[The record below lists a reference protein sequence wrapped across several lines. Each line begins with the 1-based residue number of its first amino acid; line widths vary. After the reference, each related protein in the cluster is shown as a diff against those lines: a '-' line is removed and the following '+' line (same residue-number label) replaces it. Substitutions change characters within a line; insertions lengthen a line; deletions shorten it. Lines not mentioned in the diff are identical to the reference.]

1 MNSLY
6 ENRIIKLISPIN
18 DEYFTIEL
26 SGDENELKE
35 LIATIINVSPS
46 DIKGLKDTFGNYYT
60 FSCAIKNPRLNS
72 NFSSFFF
79 IVINNNN
86 SLNDI
91 FKNPKREKQNINIG
105 KNQIIQNINNNNN
118 FNNFNF
124 QNFEGTLKNKTDFMN
139 NSLINNN
146 NNINPQN
153 LNPNEKIAYTLFQS
167 NLIDDKNYN
176 QLKELLQEENEE
188 ILTLFKLYN
197 NHKNI
202 KKLYHQLKP
211 VLDGITESIRKKN
224 TNQLE
229 RKDSGGNYN
238 ISYNVILDSIEKE
251 INSKNDMALLRKLVL
266 CDNEQ
271 IIKVMEMYEYDNNRQ
286 NLLNSLNNILSKYR
300 GRFSVPNN
308 NTISPEELQLIKKV
322 DKMEKK
328 ILKCFSSDGN
338 FKQDCILLFKYDMNR
353 LDTNQKMQLFTQAF
367 KIKNKNPITITQNS
381 KFNIK
386 EHYQN
391 LILTSLFPDFTAKQ
405 TNLYNECIDNN
416 DENMLNF
423 FKKLINNKDINFFT
437 QKVITYINKLIN
449 EKKEDENEEE
459 EEDEEDSLSSF
470 SSSKESEES

>member
-1 MNSLY
+1 M
-6 ENRIIKLISPIN
+6 
-18 DEYFTIEL
+18 
-26 SGDENELKE
+26 
-35 LIATIINVSPS
+35 
-46 DIKGLKDTFGNYYT
+46 
-60 FSCAIKNPRLNS
+60 
-72 NFSSFFF
+72 
-79 IVINNNN
+79 
-86 SLNDI
+86 
-91 FKNPKREKQNINIG
+91 
-105 KNQIIQNINNNNN
+105 
-118 FNNFNF
+118 
-124 QNFEGTLKNKTDFMN
+124 
-139 NSLINNN
+139 
-146 NNINPQN
+146 
-153 LNPNEKIAYTLFQS
+153 
-167 NLIDDKNYN
+167 
-176 QLKELLQEENEE
+176 LLEENEE

-197 NHKNI
+197 NHKNL
-202 KKLYHQLKP
+202 KKLFYQLKP
-211 VLDGITESIRKKN
+211 VLEGVNDSIRKKN
-224 TNQLE
+224 TNQIE

-238 ISYNVILDSIEKE
+238 ISYNMILDSIENE
-251 INSKNDMALLRKLVL
+251 INSKNDMALLRKLIL

-271 IIKVMEMYEYDNNRQ
+271 ILKIMEMYEYDNNRQ

-308 NTISPEELQLIKKV
+308 NIINPEELKLIKKV
-322 DKMEKK
+322 DKIETK
-328 ILKCFSSDGN
+328 ILKCISNDAN

-449 EKKEDENEEE
+449 EKKEDKNEEE